1 VVPSFNLTSE
11 TVHSGVALPIAQLS
25 GIFGVPD
32 GLDASPQLSWS
43 GFPAETRSFVV
54 TMYDPQ
60 APSGSGFWHWA
71 VADIP
76 ASTTSLA
83 EGAGAPDG
91 AQLPSGAFQLRGD
104 AGMAR
109 YIGGAPPAGSG
120 RHDYIIT
127 VSAFDADTTGIGPDA
142 SVAFWVSTLPGTRSL
157 GPPSSAQ
164 LNLVKI
170 QGMSR
175 KACATPAG
183 NTAKCPT

>member
-1 VVPSFNLTSE
+1 MPRVAPSPCPGKKMANSLSTSLRPAP
-11 TVHSGVALPIAQLS
+11 G
-25 GIFGVPD
+25 

-43 GFPAETRSFVV
+43 GFPAETRSFLV

-60 APSGSGFWHWA
+60 APTGSGSWHWA

-91 AQLPSGAFQLRGD
+91 AHLPRGAFQLRGD

-127 VSAFDADTTGIGPDA
+127 VSALDADTTGIGPDA
-142 SVAFWVSTLPGTRSL
+142 SVAFWFSNIAGHTIARATL
-157 GPPSSAQ
+157 
-164 LNLVKI
+164 V
-170 QGMSR
+170 
-175 KACATPAG
+175 
-183 NTAKCPT
+183 CPTEPG